1 MNRRVRS
8 GLAVAA
14 VVSAAVLALAAVF
27 AAYRNPH
34 LMVQLSNAF
43 WSCF

>member
-1 MNRRVRS
+1 MTRTQKIVLKALG
-8 GLAVAA
+8 GLA
-14 VVSAAVLALAAVF
+14 AAVLLLVVF

-34 LMVQLSNAF
+34 FAVQLSNAF

>member
-1 MNRRVRS
+1 VTRRV
-8 GLAVAA
+8 LIALCAAA
-14 VVSAAVLALAAVF
+14 VLAAVF

-43 WSCF
+43 WACF

>member
-1 MNRRVRS
+1 MTRRLLIGALVV
-8 GLAVAA
+8 AV
-14 VVSAAVLALAAVF
+14 LAAVF

>member
-1 MNRRVRS
+1 MKQRLRS
-8 GLAVAA
+8 GIAVAVAVAA
-14 VVSAAVLALAAVF
+14 LAGVF
-27 AAYRNPH
+27 AAWRNPH

>member
-1 MNRRVRS
+1 MKQRLRS
-8 GLAVAA
+8 GIAVAA
-14 VVSAAVLALAAVF
+14 AVAALAAVF
-27 AAYRNPH
+27 AAWRNPH